1 MTKQPF
7 FGTAFC
13 DPLALR
19 ALAYLRIGVAA
30 VLLVKFYAES
40 RSLLELYGSKGFTPW
55 TITDVVAAPYAP
67 RLSWLRP
74 VFETFRLSDD
84 QALIGFAS
92 LYAALLVLLLL
103 GYRTRLTA
111 PAAWLGHLLLDNTG
125 ALSSYGLDQYANI
138 ALFYCA
144 IAPCG
149 AVLSLDALRRGTAA
163 AVAGFW
169 PSLVFLVLRLNF
181 ALSYLGAGLAKAQ
194 GPQWWSGEAIWRAV
208 MQPQFHAAYL
218 QWSWLPSVPL
228 VAQLVC
234 WGTLVVELGYAV
246 FIWPARTRPVWLLAA
261 IGMHAGIALALGL
274 WLFASVMIVMNVAL
288 FAPQA
293 VDAVLARLASYR
305 PAWAAL
311 SASPTAAEESST

>member
-7 FGTAFC
+7 RAAFC

-19 ALAYLRIGVAA
+19 GLAYLRIGIAA
-30 VLLVKFYAES
+30 VLLTKFCCES
-40 RSLLELYGSKGFTPW
+40 RYLLEFYGSTGLTSW
-55 TITDVVAAPYAP
+55 TITDAVLPPYAP
-67 RLSWLRP
+67 RLNWLRP
-74 VFETFRLSDD
+74 AFEAFRLSDD
-84 QALIGFAS
+84 RALVAFAT

-111 PAAWLGHLLLDNTG
+111 PAAWLGHLVLNNTG
-125 ALSSYGLDQYANI
+125 SLSSYGLDQYANI

-163 AVAGFW
+163 AGGFW

-311 SASPTAAEESST
+311 SASPAATEESST